1 MTRFSSGRLPRLPFA
16 LALALA
22 LPIAALAAGCRKTSK
37 ASGAVSE
44 SDYASAPAAGTPAA
58 PAAATGTVRL
68 VEVELGNSVRP
79 DKTVQSAT
87 ETFAPNDTIFAAVK
101 TDGTGT
107 ATIEAKWTYK
117 DGQVVKTDS
126 RTIDPTGP
134 AVTDF
139 SIEKPGGWPTGDYKV
154 EISVSGT
161 PTGVSKGFKVI

>member
-1 MTRFSSGRLPRLPFA
+1 MGLSACVAQSHREGGA
-16 LALALA
+16 
-22 LPIAALAAGCRKTSK
+22 
-37 ASGAVSE
+37 GAVSE
-44 SDYASAPAAGTPAA
+44 SDYSGA
-58 PAAATGTVRL
+58 PAAASAAGPAASASGTVRL
-68 VEVELGNSVRP
+68 VDVELGNSVRP
-79 DKTVQSAT
+79 DKSVQSAT

-101 TDGTGT
+101 TDGAGT

-154 EISVSGT
+154 EISVDGT

>member
-1 MTRFSSGRLPRLPFA
+1 MIRRSTRRALPA
-16 LALALA
+16 LALSLVF
-22 LPIAALAAGCRKTSK
+22 LAGCQKKAKT
-37 ASGAVSE
+37 SGAVSE
-44 SDYASAPAAGTPAA
+44 SDYSGVPAAASTAGPASSA
-58 PAAATGTVRL
+58 SATGTVRL
-68 VEVELGNSVRP
+68 VDVELGNSVRP
-79 DKTVQSAT
+79 DKSVQSAT

-101 TDGTGT
+101 TDGAGT
-107 ATIEAKWTYK
+107 ATIEATWTYK